1 MPTAELVTA
10 TLAYA
15 LTLWLGV
22 YALAHDIRGP
32 TLRLAAAACV
42 IGPRRSRWRPHG
54 PQVRRGIPLR

>member
-1 MPTAELVTA
+1 MPTAEIVTA

-32 TLRLAAAACV
+32 TLRLAPPPV
-42 IGPRRSRWRPHG
+42 
-54 PQVRRGIPLR
+54 